1 MVYFFVT
8 VDPDITR
15 GDGIYSRYV
24 IPPSSMQGTILEI
37 SVKVKTS
44 PYHTKYVGID
54 SMMTGGVS
62 GGSSSS
68 LSSSTSSSVYGRRR
82 NNNLAEPCCG
92 SRMVP
97 EWMPLKQMSY
107 NERIVDSYTVKISHP
122 KTSEFYRPA
131 RIGDLRIVHQYDQE
145 VTLTFTAPG
154 EDFDHKAVQSY
165 QLFFRRSLESKAQAK
180 EPFFAGDTA
189 AYSQVNMTI
198 TVPDHGLFYL
208 NVVATDHYRNT
219 GKASNTV
226 QFRAEPPPPE
236 PNSGRTQKQT
246 DTVSSRNND
255 DESKLSSTDIVL
267 IVVGVVGFLILLA
280 LIVLICIYCRRRGTK
295 GMGSTETK
303 ISTISDNKAPIHW
316 SASQLLNEHE
326 KRQSIYAQSSHSASQ
341 QGSYGPGSQTGGG
354 SVGQPGQQQQQHPN
368 HHNHHHFNGSPGS
381 STRSFRS
388 ISENARKTSVDYESC
403 SSDPTMRSM
412 KGPTDYETPI
422 ESDQENYRTI
432 DSYSGV
438 PYRLN
443 GVGPPPSYAP
453 RMNGGGTLPHNT
465 HYHQQFHQNIP
476 VNSTN
481 SSSHMQYNPNIQ
493 GSLTS
498 VNSKR
503 RNITM
508 V

>member
-1 MVYFFVT
+1 M
-8 VDPDITR
+8 
-15 GDGIYSRYV
+15 
-24 IPPSSMQGTILEI
+24 
-37 SVKVKTS
+37 
-44 PYHTKYVGID
+44 D
-54 SMMTGGVS
+54 SMLMGGS
-62 GGSSSS
+62 GSSSSS
-68 LSSSTSSSVYGRRR
+68 LSSSSTYGRRR
-82 NNNLAEPCCG
+82 SSTNNPAPEPCCG

-97 EWMPLKQMSY
+97 EWIPLKTMSY
-107 NERIVDSYTVKISHP
+107 NERVVDSYTLKISHA
-122 KTSEFYRPA
+122 KSSDFYRPS
-131 RIGDLRIVHQYDQE
+131 RIGDLRIIHQYDKE

-154 EDFDHKAVQSY
+154 EDFDHKTVQSY
-165 QLFFRRSLESKAQAK
+165 QLFYRRSLEAKPQPK
-180 EPFFAGDTA
+180 EPFFAGDYPA
-189 AYSQVNMTI
+189 GSQVNLTI
-198 TVPDHGLFYL
+198 NVPDHGLFYL
-208 NVVATDHYRNT
+208 NVVATDHYRNV
-219 GKASNTV
+219 GKPSNTV
-226 QFRAEPPPPE
+226 QFRAESPPPE
-236 PNSGRTQKQT
+236 PNSGSTQKQT
-246 DTVSSRNND
+246 DMATSRENGED
-255 DESKLSSTDIVL
+255 SKLSSTDIVL
-267 IVVGVVGFLILLA
+267 IVVGVVGFLVLVA
-280 LIVLICIYCRRRGTK
+280 LIIIICIYCRRRGTK

-326 KRQSIYAQSSHSASQ
+326 KRQSIYAQSSNSASQ
-341 QGSYGPGSQTGGG
+341 QGSFGPGSQTGGG
-354 SVGQPGQQQQQHPN
+354 GAGGGAGQPGQQLQQQHAN
-368 HHNHHHFNGSPGS
+368 HNHNHHHFNGSPGS

-412 KGPTDYETPI
+412 KGGPTDYETPI

-438 PYRLN
+438 PYRINGVN
-443 GVGPPPSYAP
+443 GVGPPPSYVP
-453 RMNGGGTLPHNT
+453 RMNGTLPHNT
-465 HYHQQFHQNIP
+465 QQQHHFHQNIP